1 MTTLNINNID
11 FKKLNGLIPAII
23 QDAETQ
29 QVLML
34 GFMNE
39 ESLKKTIKTK
49 KVWFFSR
56 SKNRLWMKGEESGN
70 ILNLI
75 SITPDCDNDTLLIQA
90 KPKGP
95 TCHTNKTSCFVEQNS
110 KIDGTKIDEIG
121 LHPVPEILIDLF
133 NLIRNR
139 KEKMPEGSY
148 TTSLFK
154 DGLNKIC
161 EKIEEES
168 LEVIQ
173 ASKKE
178 TKQRLIEEG
187 CDLIYHLLVL
197 LVQKNIGLNE
207 IFEELVRRRK

>member
-1 MTTLNINNID
+1 MNKFDINNIN
-11 FKKLNGLIPAII
+11 FTKLNGLIPAII
-23 QDAETQ
+23 QDVETK

-34 GFMNE
+34 GFMNG

-75 SITPDCDNDTLLIQA
+75 SIASDCDNDTLLIQV

-95 TCHTNKTSCFVEQNS
+95 TCHTNAASCFGEQKSINILLELF
-110 KIDGTKIDEIG
+110 KLIG
-121 LHPVPEILIDLF
+121 E
-133 NLIRNR
+133 R
-139 KEKMPEGSY
+139 KSKMPEGSY

-154 DGLNKIC
+154 KGVDKIC
-161 EKIEEES
+161 AKIKEES
-168 LEVIQ
+168 LEVIK
-173 ASKKE
+173 AAKKE
-178 TKQRLIEEG
+178 TKQRLIEES

-197 LVQKNIGLNE
+197 LVNQKIGLDE
-207 IFEELVRRRK
+207 IFGELEKRKR